1 MSDKAHTN
9 IVHNTQDYL
18 LIPPHHNLRMIT
30 IPFQLLFFLNYH
42 IVVFGNNNHYP
53 TFSSLIVDY

>member
-9 IVHNTQDYL
+9 IVHDTQESL
-18 LIPPHHNLRMIT
+18 LIPTHHNLRMIT
-30 IPFQLLFFLNYH
+30 IPFHYYLFLNYH

-53 TFSSLIVDY
+53 TFSSLIVDC